1 MLPLDESKI
10 EKVDDFLYLGSYTE
24 TSQDIDTRIGKAWG
38 ALNAL
43 SKVWVSPIKKATK
56 IRLFKSSEQAHRQ
69 VESILLYG
77 SDSWSLTKSLEKKL
91 DGTYTCTYAEESTK
105 YLFERQSH

>member
-1 MLPLDESKI
+1 MFSLDGSEI

-24 TSQDIDTRIGKAWG
+24 TSHNIDTKIGKAWR

-43 SKVWVSPIKKATK
+43 SKVWLSPITKATK
-56 IRLFKSSEQAHRQ
+56 MLLFKVT